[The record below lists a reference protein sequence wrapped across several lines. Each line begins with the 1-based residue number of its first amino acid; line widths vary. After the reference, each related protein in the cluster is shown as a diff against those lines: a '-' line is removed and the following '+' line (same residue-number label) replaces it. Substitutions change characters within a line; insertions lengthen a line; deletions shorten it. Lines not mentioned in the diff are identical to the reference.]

1 MRDIVGAGALLAMAC
16 VAALGEARP
25 AESFAPAQIRTGS
38 AIYAQNC
45 APCHGPQMKNPE
57 VAFDLRKMTADQK
70 ERFVTSVVKGKNQM
84 PPWGEVF
91 KAEEIDALWA
101 YVMAGEK

>member
-1 MRDIVGAGALLAMAC
+1 MRVIAAAGIVLAMVC
-16 VAALGEARP
+16 AAAWAQVQP
-25 AESFAPAQIRTGS
+25 AETFAPAQIKTGS
-38 AIYAQNC
+38 GIYAQTC

-57 VAFDLRKMTADQK
+57 AAFDLRKMTADQK

-84 PPWGEVF
+84 PPWGDVL

>member
-1 MRDIVGAGALLAMAC
+1 MRDVSAAGLGLAMVC
-16 VAALGEARP
+16 AAAWAQVQPGET
-25 AESFAPAQIRTGS
+25 FTPAQISTGS
-38 AIYAQNC
+38 GIYAQNC

-57 VAFDLRKMTADQK
+57 AAFDLRKFPADQK
-70 ERFVTSVVKGKNQM
+70 VRFVTSIVKGKNQM
-84 PPWGEVF
+84 PPWGDLF